1 MVKNSSKYVLL
12 SDIVGSR
19 KIKDRKGF
27 ETKLTKTLQQVQER
41 YAGIFEMPIQVWKGL
56 DETAAMLNEP
66 WHLYKVMDAIDA
78 GIAPERMR
86 FVLVKGVV
94 DVLPKQGTI
103 AEADG
108 AAFHTAAAEMLL
120 LKKSGLKFSC
130 QTGNKAFD
138 TAWQA
143 QVNLLWLVK
152 QDWTERQ
159 RSLYRLYGETGLQ
172 EEVAKRLNISQQNV
186 SKTLKSIA
194 ATQVQTLE
202 KGLAEW
208 TETSL
213 KNNVL
218 D

>member
-1 MVKNSSKYVLL
+1 
-12 SDIVGSR
+12 
-19 KIKDRKGF
+19 
-27 ETKLTKTLQQVQER
+27 
-41 YAGIFEMPIQVWKGL
+41 
-56 DETAAMLNEP
+56 
-66 WHLYKVMDAIDA
+66 
-78 GIAPERMR
+78 
-86 FVLVKGVV
+86 
-94 DVLPKQGTI
+94 
-103 AEADG
+103 
-108 AAFHTAAAEMLL
+108 
-120 LKKSGLKFSC
+120 LKFSC